1 MCVIV
6 ICISILFSFEPYLRP
21 LEIKENK
28 SKYTRIEVMLSS
40 SETVHCCYI
49 SSSYLYKAIFMSN
62 LDGKNSDSKSD
73 HGQSS
78 ETFINTRPVRAKVP
92 TAKGEEYICSRP
104 RVKQTSGLAAIT
116 RKRTEIT
123 RLMANDENLHL
134 AKSAL
139 DDINDLFIKYQDIH
153 HEYLSTLPLEE
164 DKEREVT
171 RYEVREKSFLDFRN
185 QVREWITLAEHR
197 LSDHLDESSEV
208 KGSRLIKSLKSPSL
222 HPSTSST
229 AVSSRTKE
237 RVKVAE
243 LLAEKAMLKR
253 KQALDVAAENLRLET
268 EIAKA
273 EAREKVYGDL
283 IAYEEKPLI
292 VRKKARK
299 C

>member
-1 MCVIV
+1 
-6 ICISILFSFEPYLRP
+6 
-21 LEIKENK
+21 
-28 SKYTRIEVMLSS
+28 
-40 SETVHCCYI
+40 
-49 SSSYLYKAIFMSN
+49 MSN

-92 TAKGEEYICSRP
+92 TAKGEEYICSRL

-185 QVREWITLAEHR
+185 
-197 LSDHLDESSEV
+197 
-208 KGSRLIKSLKSPSL
+208 
-222 HPSTSST
+222 
-229 AVSSRTKE
+229 
-237 RVKVAE
+237 
-243 LLAEKAMLKR
+243 
-253 KQALDVAAENLRLET
+253 
-268 EIAKA
+268 
-273 EAREKVYGDL
+273 
-283 IAYEEKPLI
+283 
-292 VRKKARK
+292 
-299 C
+299 